1 MEDSQSEP
9 QRIIRR
15 HHRERK
21 ELQARIQ
28 GMKNSVPKS
37 DKKRRKQLLLDV
49 ARLEAEMEQKHQ
61 QELETFRESFPG
73 DGNLDSVTEDLS
85 KMNLENQPPRQS
97 RAQRRRERR
106 AALERVRQERMAE
119 AEMEQLASFRRDEEE
134 KLAAI
139 LRSKNLELKDMP
151 VDGHCMYRAI
161 QDQLVFSVT
170 VESLRKRTAN
180 YMRKH
185 VDDFLPFFRD
195 PDTGDA
201 YSRQDFLSY
210 CDNIVLSPSWGG
222 QLELRALSHVLQTP
236 IEVIQADLPAVVI
249 GVEYSRKPLTLVY
262 LRYACNLGEH
272 YSSMRI
278 GHAPRAF
285 EIKMETWFDAFL
297 TGEKR
302 V

>member
-1 MEDSQSEP
+1 MEDSQSEQ

-15 HHRERK
+15 HHREKK

-61 QELETFRESFPG
+61 QELEKFQESFP
-73 DGNLDSVTEDLS
+73 DNGNLDSVTEDLA
-85 KMNLENQPPRQS
+85 KMDLENQPPRQS

-106 AALERVRQERMAE
+106 AALERERQERITE
-119 AEMEQLASFRRDEEE
+119 AEMEHLASFRRDEEE

-139 LRSKNLELKDMP
+139 LGSKNLELKDIP
-151 VDGHCMYRAI
+151 ADGHCMYRAI

-170 VESLRKRTAN
+170 VESLRKRTAD

-185 VDDFLPFFRD
+185 VDDFLPFFSD
-195 PDTGDA
+195 PDTGNA
-201 YSRQDFLSY
+201 YSREDFLSY
-210 CDNIVLSPSWGG
+210 CDDIVRSPSWGG

-236 IEVIQADLPAVVI
+236 IEVIQADSPAVVI
-249 GVEYSRKPLTLVY
+249 GGEYTRKPLTLVY

-272 YSSMRI
+272 YNSVRPLEA
-278 GHAPRAF
+278 GAVGGAAPRLF
-285 EIKMETWFDAFL
+285 
-297 TGEKR
+297 
-302 V
+302 